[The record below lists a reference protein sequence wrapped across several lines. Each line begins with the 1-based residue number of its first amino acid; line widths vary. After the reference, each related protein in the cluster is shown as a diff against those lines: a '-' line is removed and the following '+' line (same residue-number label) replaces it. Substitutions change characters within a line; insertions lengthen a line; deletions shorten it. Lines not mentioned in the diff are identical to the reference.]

1 MAVKEAVFPFNRFPG
16 VDIVLGPEMKSTGE
30 VMGLDSDFPRAYA
43 KSQLGAGITLPLK
56 GTAFLSLRS
65 GDKPA
70 AAKLAQKLIDL
81 GFKVIATRGTQ
92 KVLSDLGI
100 AVEPVNK
107 VAEGRPHCVDAMISG
122 NIQLVVNTT
131 EGAQSLKDSFTIRR
145 TALTRNICHY
155 TTLAGAE
162 AAVAAIGALKDG
174 ALDVAPLQ
182 SYFTR

>member
-1 MAVKEAVFPFNRFPG
+1 MAQ
-16 VDIVLGPEMKSTGE
+16 
-30 VMGLDSDFPRAYA
+30 GLI
-43 KSQLGAGITLPLK
+43 K
-56 GTAFLSLRS
+56 
-65 GDKPA
+65 
-70 AAKLAQKLIDL
+70 L

-92 KVLSDLGI
+92 KVLAGLGI
-100 AVEPVNK
+100 PVEIVNK
-107 VAEGRPHCVDAMISG
+107 VAEGRPHCVDGMISG
-122 NIQLVVNTT
+122 QVQLVVNTT

-182 SYFTR
+182 SYFKR